1 MINLL
6 NTLHNKKVSFKVD
19 KICSKVGKGD
29 CLSVREAY
37 RVFQPSVDIVFL
49 VKGIWVCCALKDN
62 LFCLGSNLGQGPHSR
77 PITNKGELASK

>member
-29 CLSVREAY
+29 SLSVREAY
-37 RVFQPSVDIVFL
+37 RVVQPSVDIVFL
-49 VKGIWVCCALKDN
+49 VKGIWVRCALTKTTFFAWEATWGKVLTLDQ
-62 LFCLGSNLGQGPHSR
+62 LQIRGS
-77 PITNKGELASK
+77 